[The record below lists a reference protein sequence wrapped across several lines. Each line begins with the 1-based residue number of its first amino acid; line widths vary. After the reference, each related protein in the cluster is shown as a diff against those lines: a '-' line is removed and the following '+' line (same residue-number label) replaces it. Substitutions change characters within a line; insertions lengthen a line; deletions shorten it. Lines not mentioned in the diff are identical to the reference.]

1 MLSEKVRFAKEKKMS
16 NEQLQEL
23 DKLIYDIDENSMNAE
38 NLMLQFEPETETY
51 NVFSAAVDDLN
62 KISKQLQK
70 LKL

>member
-1 MLSEKVRFAKEKKMS
+1 MNKEQI
-16 NEQLQEL
+16 EEL